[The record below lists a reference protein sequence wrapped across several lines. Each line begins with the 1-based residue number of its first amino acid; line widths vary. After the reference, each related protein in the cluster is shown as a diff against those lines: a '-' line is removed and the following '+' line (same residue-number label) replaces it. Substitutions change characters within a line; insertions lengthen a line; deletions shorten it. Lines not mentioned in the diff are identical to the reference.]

1 MHNFPKYKGGI
12 ASLTLVSFIPT
23 ITSEKRA
30 IDGHFLS
37 SVADDSKK
45 YVTQC
50 SKFSAY
56 RKYLSCWGFEISI
69 ESMLILRNSV
79 HLVEICEQ

>member
-45 YVTQC
+45 ICDFNAASFQPT
-50 SKFSAY
+50 
-56 RKYLSCWGFEISI
+56 ESI
-69 ESMLILRNSV
+69 PVAGVLKSPLRA
-79 HLVEICEQ
+79 C